1 MNMQDE
7 TMVETYVINGSFS
20 GIDKDLTLA
29 DSFSEKVGTEVF
41 IYDLI
46 MTFRVL

>member
-7 TMVETYVINGSFS
+7 TMVETYVIKGSFS
-20 GIDKDLTLA
+20 EIDGDLTLA
-29 DSFSEKVGTEVF
+29 DSFSERAGTEVF